1 MTDQFDPYAILGVDK
16 DATAEQVKAAAR
28 KIYRTTHPDIAGGDG
43 EAFAR
48 ARRAEQILLDEET
61 RRVFDT
67 TGKVDEQR
75 ADNKRARMIEVIVRT
90 FDGAIQVHLN
100 GAIDLRRVDM
110 VKTMIESIQSQ
121 FPAVE
126 QQIAK
131 AEHDAELI
139 RDIGRRLKYDKAG
152 EDPISAALRQK
163 IQGVE
168 VALRQL
174 KDSIDAMNEAV
185 DMLGGYS
192 FKFDQAEEM
201 MRMIGAAG
209 PLWTTSTA

>member
-1 MTDQFDPYAILGVDK
+1 MTDFDPYAILGVEK

-28 KIYRTTHPDIAGGDG
+28 KIYRKTHPDLAGGNG
-43 EAFAR
+43 EAFSR
-48 ARRAEQILLDEET
+48 ARRAEQILLDEES

-67 TGKVDEQR
+67 TGRVDEER
-75 ADNKRARMIEVIVRT
+75 ADNKRARMVEVVLRT
-90 FDGAIQVHLN
+90 FDGALSAHIN
-100 GAIDLRRVDM
+100 GMLDLRKCNM
-110 VKTMIESIQSQ
+110 PKHMAESIRSQ
-121 FPAVE
+121 VPTVE
-126 QQIAK
+126 RQIEK
-131 AEHDAELI
+131 AESDRALL
-139 RDIGRRLKYDKAG
+139 RDLAKRLKYDKDG
-152 EDPISAALRQK
+152 DDPISAALRQK

-192 FKFDQAEEM
+192 FKFDQADEM

-209 PLWTTSTA
+209 TLWTTSTV